1 MNKNLILEQV
11 ANSFVFIYKNQPK
24 HNNRLCCIANRTF
37 LDSPDVSKVTSYASI
52 SKHDINHPTK
62 HCYGSWEIDF
72 AGADRGTGQELLLEF
87 MSMPDVEYVMCDRES
102 LSSDAE
108 TAWAKIVDSM
118 RNITVKLDSH
128 ISPMTPEEEDDC
140 LTYHDKDSAR
150 YSIDNPYDLILK
162 VPPMSSNLEHFDLT
176 EYFKDDPQKMKLA
189 DYSMRKKFNN
199 EYVAHFKRT
208 NFLEDTEELLRGS
221 SIDDVF

>member
-11 ANSFVFIYKNQPK
+11 ENSFVFIYKNQPQF
-24 HNNRLCCIANRTF
+24 NNRLCCIANRTF
-37 LDSPDVSKVTSYASI
+37 LDTPDVNKIISFGML
-52 SKHDINHPTK
+52 SKHDLSHPVK
-62 HCYGSWEIDF
+62 PCYGAWEIDY

-87 MSMPDVEYVMCDRES
+87 MTMPDVEYVMCDRES

-108 TAWAKIVDSM
+108 KAWTKIVNAM
-118 RNITVKLDSH
+118 RDITVKLDSY

-140 LTYHDKDSAR
+140 LTYHDKDSTR

-162 VPPMSSNLEHFDLT
+162 VPPMSSTLEHFDIL

-189 DYSMRKKFNN
+189 DSQMRKKFNKEFIAQARRMN
-199 EYVAHFKRT
+199 PMI
-208 NFLEDTEELLRGS
+208 GS
-221 SIDDVF
+221 GADGPLNT